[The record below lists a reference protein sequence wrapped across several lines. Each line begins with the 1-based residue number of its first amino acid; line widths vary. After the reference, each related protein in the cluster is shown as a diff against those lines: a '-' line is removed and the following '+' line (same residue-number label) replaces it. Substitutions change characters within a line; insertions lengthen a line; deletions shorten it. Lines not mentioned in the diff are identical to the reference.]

1 NPHDIEMYILQ
12 KLEISNAKPDV
23 ILIDHVDLLYSL
35 EKNKTDLFSRFED
48 VMMDLKN
55 IAEKYNIAIITAS
68 QLNREGAKQRKDI
81 SLSFGDVISR
91 SMAKNEL
98 VSFHAILQATPEENV
113 SNFMRIYV
121 DKNRFGLQNIVFP
134 IYFDKSRCEIKE
146 ILTEEEFEVYMQ
158 SISTLLNQN
167 KRAQRIVNIMKQFIQ
182 SLNDR
187 IQKDYVSYQQ
197 NILKAFHDMKNSLN
211 DIDEFVENNTYDIH
225 IPDDENFDNDYNEE
239 NDNLVKTIAENI
251 DENEVKEGEI
261 QNTEITNTEKDNLER
276 IYTQNDS
283 KNNDTSYIDEML
295 NPLKLAEKRFL
306 GNKDFDEL
314 EIQREILG
322 SALDENAYTKQD
334 SDVSSNTESKG
345 NVVYSGSNGMQKD
358 NLGNENR
365 NETDRKLRFEILT
378 PGSFK
383 SFIQKA
389 KKSNTSLEE
398 LVENSEKYNEKIKGE
413 VLKTTQKQVSNNN
426 NDGKGGKEVMYKNR
440 NLKMY
445 MELLSEMVNRDK
457 VDDAIKKGNYQDFDI
472 STVKDLISFISL
484 NILKFHDDGIV
495 NKERMIHKKISKK
508 SGKEYYKVD
517 ALYNSHYRYFVF
529 LDDEVLSNIYENI
542 LPYYYEKY
550 GIDKHNISF
559 KEFLTIILLL
569 GVFDNR
575 SEDSELIT
583 LYDMEYIPKGMPIV
597 IENMVDASDIFYEE
611 KITKGT
617 IENIRLVIEQ
627 LRENSKNGKISIDDD
642 VVLLVFKNVVIAISY
657 NTFERIMNYVY
668 DKLIFNKYE
677 TENVRGFIQ
686 RITNNFKFINIVNAV
701 EKVKP
706 YVLTLD
712 NFLIYR
718 YLANLSMLSYLIN
731 LRFMSEKSERSE

>member
-1 NPHDIEMYILQ
+1 M
-12 KLEISNAKPDV
+12 
-23 ILIDHVDLLYSL
+23 
-35 EKNKTDLFSRFED
+35 
-48 VMMDLKN
+48 
-55 IAEKYNIAIITAS
+55 
-68 QLNREGAKQRKDI
+68 
-81 SLSFGDVISR
+81 
-91 SMAKNEL
+91 
-98 VSFHAILQATPEENV
+98 
-113 SNFMRIYV
+113 
-121 DKNRFGLQNIVFP
+121 
-134 IYFDKSRCEIKE
+134 
-146 ILTEEEFEVYMQ
+146 
-158 SISTLLNQN
+158 
-167 KRAQRIVNIMKQFIQ
+167 
-182 SLNDR
+182 
-187 IQKDYVSYQQ
+187 
-197 NILKAFHDMKNSLN
+197 
-211 DIDEFVENNTYDIH
+211 
-225 IPDDENFDNDYNEE
+225 
-239 NDNLVKTIAENI
+239 
-251 DENEVKEGEI
+251 
-261 QNTEITNTEKDNLER
+261 
-276 IYTQNDS
+276 
-283 KNNDTSYIDEML
+283 
-295 NPLKLAEKRFL
+295 
-306 GNKDFDEL
+306 
-314 EIQREILG
+314 
-322 SALDENAYTKQD
+322 
-334 SDVSSNTESKG
+334 
-345 NVVYSGSNGMQKD
+345 
-358 NLGNENR
+358 
-365 NETDRKLRFEILT
+365 
-378 PGSFK
+378 
-383 SFIQKA
+383 
-389 KKSNTSLEE
+389 
-398 LVENSEKYNEKIKGE
+398 VENSEKYNKKIKEE

-426 NDGKGGKEVMYKNR
+426 NNGKGGEEVMYKNR

-445 MELLSEMVNRDK
+445 MELLSEMVNHDK

-731 LRFMSEKSERSE
+731 LRFMSEKSERSEWDVHLWYFR